1 MGLEVEPWHGV
12 VGLGLEEG
20 GEIRPS
26 AAGRNPGIRPRSIR
40 LATSEVM
47 NTVLPARDSPVTP
60 RRITGS
66 KRAS

>member
-1 MGLEVEPWHGV
+1 
-12 VGLGLEEG
+12 
-20 GEIRPS
+20 
-26 AAGRNPGIRPRSIR
+26 

-66 KRAS
+66 KNVSDRVSPTAFHLPSDPVCDVTEITGPSSFAPR